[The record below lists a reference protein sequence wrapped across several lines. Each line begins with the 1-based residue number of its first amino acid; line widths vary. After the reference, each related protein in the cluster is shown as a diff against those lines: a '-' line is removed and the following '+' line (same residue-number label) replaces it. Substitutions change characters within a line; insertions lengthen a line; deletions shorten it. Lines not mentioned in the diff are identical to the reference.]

1 MYYVYF
7 MIINK
12 TCFHNGT
19 YLQTSLNLY
28 NYLQIETCTE
38 IYPQPVC
45 KKNIIKNE
53 MYSKLL
59 LWKLLLNFNSGYTVI
74 LMIKYIPN
82 NPIFIY
88 YIYLLL
94 NQHFLYSN
102 NFLWSP
108 NFTCWCKCTTFTI
121 QKSMMLCYML
131 N

>member
-45 KKNIIKNE
+45 KKNIIK
-53 MYSKLL
+53 MK
-59 LWKLLLNFNSGYTVI
+59 F
-74 LMIKYIPN
+74 IPN
-82 NPIFIY
+82 Y
-88 YIYLLL
+88 YCENY
-94 NQHFLYSN
+94 
-102 NFLWSP
+102 
-108 NFTCWCKCTTFTI
+108 C
-121 QKSMMLCYML
+121 
-131 N
+131 